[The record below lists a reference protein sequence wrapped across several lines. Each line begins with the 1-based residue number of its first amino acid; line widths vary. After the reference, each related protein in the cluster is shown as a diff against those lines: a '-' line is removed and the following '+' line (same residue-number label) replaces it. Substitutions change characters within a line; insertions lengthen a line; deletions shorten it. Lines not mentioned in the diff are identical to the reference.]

1 MMGVSFMS
9 LLCVLPTVAAFAAP
23 SFVEKAMGSHTDGL
37 NMTVQML
44 GMDTHGEHVLG
55 HLVKIA
61 NPAGHLSLQLPHG
74 TCGHRA
80 KTSETA
86 ARRTP
91 ACKLAINAGYFNV
104 HTSACIGN
112 VVSDGHVLQTVPRSE
127 SNVNFGVKDGHF
139 FIGYVDASQAGDFT
153 HLVSGVGWLV
163 HEGRN
168 VIREEWK
175 RANWT
180 VETSGKGGKG
190 WVHSILNHV
199 CC

>member
-1 MMGVSFMS
+1 MAGVMGVSLVS
-9 LLCVLPTVAAFAAP
+9 LLCVLSTAASP
-23 SFVEKAMGSHTDGL
+23 SFVEKMMSHTDTTDTL

-74 TCGHRA
+74 TCGRRA

-86 ARRTP
+86 AKQAP

-139 FIGYVDASQAGDFT
+139 FIGYVDASRAGDFT
-153 HLVSGVGWLV
+153 QLVSGVGWLV

-190 WVHSILNHV
+190 IGVQGT
-199 CC
+199 